1 MIARVRDIF
10 FKGVDMLKNKYI
22 TTKWNSKTKK
32 YYTDLGYI
40 FTGMG
45 SDLIILLEHL
55 PHKRYDIENGIT
67 LCEECHM
74 SFHIEF
80 GKKDNNPEQINI
92 FLQKR

>member
-40 FTGMG
+40 FTRMG
-45 SDLIILLEHL
+45 SDLIILLKHL
-55 PHKRYDIENGIT
+55 PQRSQEKIFI
-67 LCEECHM
+67 ECHM